1 MIVALLIL
9 ITVVTV
15 LYVTLPLLR
24 EPYWQ
29 YVNLNRLRDIYEEK
43 KTGLWALTDIDNEYE
58 MGKLSEDDYR
68 ALKEQFKTEVIPVLM
83 EERRIVGEAIV
94 GLDNKGSLN
103 EKAKEAALSE
113 VIRIC
118 GKRLS

>member
-83 EERRIVGEAIV
+83 EERRIVGDAIV
-94 GLDNKGSLN
+94 GSDNKGSLN

>member
-68 ALKEQFKTEVIPVLM
+68 TLKEQFKTEVIPVLM

-94 GLDNKGSLN
+94 GSDNKGSLN